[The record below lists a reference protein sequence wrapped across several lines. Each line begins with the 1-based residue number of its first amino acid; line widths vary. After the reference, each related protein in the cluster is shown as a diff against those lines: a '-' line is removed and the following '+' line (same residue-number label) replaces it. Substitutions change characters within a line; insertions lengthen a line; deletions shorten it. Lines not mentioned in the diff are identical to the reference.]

1 MRWVNEHKSVTK
13 GKGCGPKK
21 EMKDKFIAKRY
32 WKDGSTA
39 MGKSD
44 VLAKSFHDTINLSL
58 GDPDLITNEKIIQAA
73 FEDAK
78 KGHTKYTDFR
88 GDPELREAVCD
99 FYKEEYGMQ
108 VADEEVFICASACLG
123 MYLALEAIVD
133 DGDEVILQA
142 PFFTP
147 YPQQVELAR
156 GIPVELPTYE
166 EEDFQINIERLES
179 LITERTKALVINS
192 PSNPTGNCLTV
203 ETMEKIAAIAEKYD
217 LIVIADDIY
226 TAFSYQN
233 KFVPFASIAGM
244 KDRTIILNSFS
255 KNFTMTGWRVGN
267 IIAPAKII
275 KVIQQINENVVFTAP
290 SISQRA
296 GLYALRHRNEIQPPM
311 VEEYRRRM
319 FYAAERINRIPKMSV
334 IYPPKGSFYL
344 FVNIKETGLT
354 SEEVTD
360 EILKQAHVLMLPGN
374 AFGNCGEGYMR
385 IACTVNVDTLK
396 EAFDRIEK
404 MTIFR

>member
-1 MRWVNEHKSVTK
+1 
-13 GKGCGPKK
+13 
-21 EMKDKFIAKRY
+21 MKHKFIAKRY
-32 WKDGSTA
+32 WKDQSTA
-39 MGKSD
+39 MGQSD
-44 VLAKSFHDTINLSL
+44 VLAKSFEDVINLSL
-58 GDPDLITNEKIIQAA
+58 GDPDLTTHELIIEKA

-78 KGHTKYTDFR
+78 AGHTKYTDFR
-88 GDPELREAVCD
+88 GDPELRAEICK
-99 FYKEEYGMQ
+99 FYKEEYGMD
-108 VADEEVFICASACLG
+108 VADEEVFVSASACLG

-142 PFFTP
+142 PYFTP

-217 LIVIADDIY
+217 LIVISDDIY
-226 TAFSYQN
+226 TSFSYQN
-233 KFVPFASIAGM
+233 PFVPFASLPGM
-244 KDRTIILNSFS
+244 KERTIILNSFS

-267 IIAPAKII
+267 IIAPDYII
-275 KVIQQINENVVFTAP
+275 RTIQQINENVVFTAP

-296 GLYALRHRNEIQPPM
+296 AIYALRNRDTVQPEM
-311 VEEYRRRM
+311 VAEYKKRM
-319 FYAAERINRIPKMSV
+319 FFAAEKINEVPKMSV

-344 FVNIKETGLT
+344 FINIKKSGLT
-354 SEEVTD
+354 SEEAADV
-360 EILKQAHVLMLPGN
+360 ILRKAHVLMLPGN
-374 AFGNCGEGYMR
+374 AFGNCGEGYLR
-385 IACTVNVDTLK
+385 IACTVGVDKLG
-396 EAFDRIEK
+396 EAIDRIKKISE
-404 MTIFR
+404 FQ